1 MTAVTGRART
11 WVKVTLALWFVAVG
25 VITMRPAPPD
35 DETLG
40 LAVRFIEWLA
50 SLGLPVTVPGMEAG
64 ANVVMFVPFGVLVG
78 LLLARPWWVVV
89 LLGAATSG
97 LIETIQRWLPTRWST
112 LQDVVMN
119 TTGAA
124 VGVLGLVLV
133 VWWRGRAGAG
143 SASDDAAGS

>member
-1 MTAVTGRART
+1 MTTVTGRART
-11 WVKVTLALWFVAVG
+11 WVKATLGVYLVAVG
-25 VITMRPAPPD
+25 VVTMRPAPPD

-40 LAVRFIEWLA
+40 LAIRFITWLA
-50 SLGLPVTVPGMEAG
+50 SRGLPVTVPGMEAS

-89 LLGAATSG
+89 LLGCATST
-97 LIETIQRWLPTRWST
+97 LIETVQRWLPTRFST

-124 VGVLGLVLV
+124 VGVLGLVAW
-133 VWWRGRAGAG
+133 VWWRGRRAAARAGGGADR
-143 SASDDAAGS
+143 A

>member
-1 MTAVTGRART
+1 MKTVTARARR
-11 WVKVTLALWFVAVG
+11 WLQVTLAAYLTVVG
-25 VITMRPAPPD
+25 VVTMRPAPPD

-97 LIETIQRWLPTRWST
+97 LIETVQRWLPTRWST

-124 VGVLGLVLV
+124 VGVLGLMVVLWV
-133 VWWRGRAGAG
+133 RGRREQVRR
-143 SASDDAAGS
+143 S

>member
-1 MTAVTGRART
+1 M
-11 WVKVTLALWFVAVG
+11 KVALAAWFVAVG

-40 LAVRFIEWLA
+40 LAIRFIGWLA
-50 SLGLPVTVPGMEAG
+50 SLGLPVTVPGMEAS

-97 LIETIQRWLPTRWST
+97 LIETVQRWLPTRWST

-124 VGVLGLVLV
+124 VGVLGLVLWV
-133 VWWRGRAGAG
+133 RLSRRSPGGPRRTRPGRTPG
-143 SASDDAAGS
+143 SSPRP